1 MMIAITGTDLKKLT
15 GNFKKSLAVRCL
27 YAAHAAAI
35 PTAKERSIAI
45 KHLATVH
52 AASI

>member
-1 MMIAITGTDLKKLT
+1 MTAITGTDLKKLT
-15 GNFKKSLAVRCL
+15 GSFRNSLAVRCL
-27 YAAHAAAI
+27 YAVHAAAI
-35 PTAKERSIAI
+35 PTAKERNIAI